1 MVYSLQRAMYDD
13 SIKENRMK
21 KIAVLLFVAVFSI
34 GFVSTTVYADAA
46 KGQKIF
52 IKKMKNP
59 CGMNGG
65 EMAVK
70 HTQAEWKAIQD
81 EGKLNDELLKFCPDA
96 EPLSDKYVPHVY
108 DFLYNY
114 ASDSGNVPAC

>member
-1 MVYSLQRAMYDD
+1 
-13 SIKENRMK
+13 MK
-21 KIAVLLFVAVFSI
+21 KYLSVIVIVLLTLGFAASPVF
-34 GFVSTTVYADAA
+34 ADAA

-52 IKKMKNP
+52 LKKMKKP

-65 EMAVK
+65 QMAVK
-70 HTQAEWKAIQD
+70 HTQQEWKTINDA
-81 EGKLNDELLKFCPDA
+81 GKLNDELIQFCPGA
-96 EPLSDKYVPHVY
+96 EPLKDSYLPHVY